1 MFNWLLILVYHSEST
16 AHQPDTAIIDI
27 LMYLSIL
34 RAFYLILNIHTY
46 SLIRTN
52 TSMYAYIHIHICTN
66 MQT

>member
-16 AHQPDTAIIDI
+16 AHQPEAAIIDI

-34 RAFYLILNIHTY
+34 RAFFYLILNIHTY

-52 TSMYAYIHIHICTN
+52 TSMYAYIHICTN